1 MAKKIPVSQLKLGMY
16 VAELD
21 RPWLDSPFLFQG
33 FSIESNDQL
42 EALQECCQY
51 VYVDQERSIDP
62 DRVGRAGGG
71 SREAGMTR
79 PEGEASDL
87 TIPGVRESAER
98 SGFRLGV
105 RRVLEYRRRLRPY
118 MQRLLDDARL
128 GHSMDTRE
136 TRALVQELVELVA
149 VNPRAALWLTNL
161 KDRHGHT
168 ADHCLNT
175 AVLSVAFG
183 MHLGFTKD
191 ALQDIGTGAMLHD
204 IGKMR
209 TPLAILDKPG
219 MLTEDEFDIVRKH
232 ATDGYQMLRKQGELP
247 ERALQIVHLHHER
260 ISGRGY
266 PFGLK
271 GDEIPLH
278 VRVAAIAEVYD
289 EISSDRV
296 YHEGIPAPNSLNM
309 MFNWA
314 PSDYGEDLMQEFIRC
329 IGIYPIGSLVEL
341 NTGALGIVMSSNPD
355 SRLQPVVMLVR
366 DRDGRPYRRRPLLN
380 LAAPTSRD
388 GGFSWHVKRVVDS
401 KDYQVDLTRIAE
413 MEARI

>member
-1 MAKKIPVSQLKLGMY
+1 MAKKTPVSQLKLGMY

-33 FSIESNDQL
+33 FSIESGDQL
-42 EALQECCQY
+42 AALQECCEY
-51 VYVDQERSIDP
+51 VYVDQERSVDP
-62 DRVGRAGGG
+62 DGGGRAGSPGAGRGG
-71 SREAGMTR
+71 VEST
-79 PEGEASDL
+79 DL
-87 TIPGVRESAER
+87 TIPGVRETAER

-105 RRVLEYRRRLRPY
+105 RRVLEYKRRLRPY
-118 MQRLLDDARL
+118 MTHLLEDARL

-183 MHLGFTKD
+183 MHLGLSKD
-191 ALQDIGTGAMLHD
+191 TLQDVGMGAMLHD
-204 IGKMR
+204 VGKMR

-219 MLTEDEFDIVRKH
+219 VLTEDEFDIVRKH
-232 ATDGYQMLRKQGELP
+232 AADGYQMLRKQGGLTD
-247 ERALQIVHLHHER
+247 RSLQIVHLHHER
-260 ISGRGY
+260 ISGKGY
-266 PFGLK
+266 PFGLR
-271 GDEIPLH
+271 GDEIPVH
-278 VRVAAIAEVYD
+278 VRLVSIAEVYD
-289 EISSDRV
+289 DISSDRV

-314 PSDYGEDLMQEFIRC
+314 PGDFGEDLMQEFIRC

-380 LAAPTSRD
+380 LAAPGARE

-401 KDYQVDLTRIAE
+401 KDYNMDLTRIAE